1 VGRGLAE
8 PESVVQV
15 NLRPTGALSILDFD
29 IENRPLSYLG
39 TDFTTAEITAIAASF
54 VGEKKVHVWLLGTD
68 DPLAM
73 LEGFRALY
81 DRADCVTGHYIR
93 KHDLPIIN
101 GAMLEAGLPPLAA
114 KLSSD
119 TKLDLLKRGGV
130 SASQE
135 SLADMLDVEAPK
147 EQMNQAKWRAA
158 NRLTPE
164 GIKETRRRVVGDV
177 RQHKEMRAR
186 LVELGWLG
194 PPRTWSP

>member
-1 VGRGLAE
+1 M
-8 PESVVQV
+8 
-15 NLRPTGALSILDFD
+15 NLRAVGALSLLDFD

-39 TDFTTAEITAIAASF
+39 QDFTTAEITAIAASF
-54 VGEKKVHVWLLGTD
+54 VGEQKVHVWLLGAD
-68 DPLAM
+68 DTVAM
-73 LEGFRALY
+73 LEGFRSLY
-81 DRADCVTGHYIR
+81 DRAACVTGHYIR

-101 GAMLEAGLPPLAA
+101 GALLENGHAPLAA

-135 SLADMLDVEAPK
+135 SLADMLGVAAPK
-147 EQMNQAKWRAA
+147 EQMSQAKWRAA

-164 GIKETRRRVVGDV
+164 GIAETRRRVVGDV

-194 PPRTWSP
+194 PPRVWAP

>member
-1 VGRGLAE
+1 M
-8 PESVVQV
+8 
-15 NLRPTGALSILDFD
+15 NLRPIGALSVLDFD

-39 TDFTTAEITAIAASF
+39 MDFTTAEITAIAASF
-54 VGEKKVHVWLLGTD
+54 VGEKKVHVWLLGVD
-68 DPLAM
+68 DPINM
-73 LEGFRALY
+73 LNGFRALY

-101 GAMLEAGLPPLAA
+101 GAMLEAGLPALTA

-135 SLADMLDVEAPK
+135 SLADMLGVEAPK
-147 EQMNQAKWRAA
+147 EQMNQGKWRAA

-194 PPRTWSP
+194 PPKTWSP